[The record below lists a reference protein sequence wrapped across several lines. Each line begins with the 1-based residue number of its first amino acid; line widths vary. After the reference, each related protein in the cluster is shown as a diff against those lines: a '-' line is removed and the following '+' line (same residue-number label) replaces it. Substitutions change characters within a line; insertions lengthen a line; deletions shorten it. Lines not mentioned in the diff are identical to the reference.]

1 MIKRIIPTVEEL
13 KHAISERSIYIWG
26 ARHEGYSTMQVF
38 SRLGISVEAF
48 IDSSYALQ
56 GTQAFDLDIQLPKKF
71 FSEHRSSDAFIVIAS
86 GFFADEI
93 AVECFKN
100 DFVTGKDFIVYNELK
115 RFNYQVDISGICNLK
130 CISCPRG
137 NFDQHRPAGFM
148 TAEVYTHVLDK
159 ILREDPYTGIIT
171 LYNWGDPLLNKALP
185 EIVKITTARSV
196 HSAISTNLSFN
207 IDFEKVIKAK
217 PTWFRVSNSGWGD
230 NYEITHTGGNWDLF
244 LSNLYKL
251 KQYKEQH
258 HPEMLVEVFFH
269 IYSHNR
275 DDYDKMQT
283 LCDELGFTLRY
294 RHAALAPLDNIE
306 KIIDGVPL
314 DAASMQTRELQFLKV
329 EEVIP
334 LAQAQKD
341 RPCYYETHL
350 WINWDLHVAQC
361 MEWYRPDLNLVES
374 SFLDTPIDDLWSAR
388 ENSEFCK
395 KCKSKGIHRVYC
407 VYGDE
412 KLIHEKQSL
421 PIVGDTEFS

>member
-1 MIKRIIPTVEEL
+1 MIQHNIPTLSEL
-13 KHAISERSIYIWG
+13 INSINGRAVYIWG
-26 ARHEGYSTMQVF
+26 ARHEGYSTLQVF

-48 IDSSYALQ
+48 IDSSLALQ
-56 GTQAFDLDIQLPKKF
+56 GTQAFGLDILLPNKF
-71 FSEHRSSDAFIVIAS
+71 FSEKNSADAFIVIAS
-86 GFFADEI
+86 GFYADEI
-93 AVECFKN
+93 SVDCENNGFTN
-100 DFVTGKDFIVYNELK
+100 SQDYIVYNELK
-115 RFNYQVDISGICNLK
+115 RFNYQVDISGVCNLK

-137 NFDQHRPAGFM
+137 NFEQHRPAGFM
-148 TAEVYTHVLDK
+148 SADVYQKVLDK
-159 ILREDPYTGIIT
+159 ILLEDPYTGIIS

-185 EIVKITTARSV
+185 DIIEITTQRGV
-196 HSAISTNLSFN
+196 HSAISTNLSFK

-230 NYEITHTGGNWDLF
+230 NYEVTHTGGDWQLF
-244 LSNLYKL
+244 LANLYKL
-251 KQYKEQH
+251 KEYKEKH
-258 HPEMLVEVFFH
+258 YPEMLVEVFFH
-269 IYSHNR
+269 IYNHNR
-275 DDYDKMQT
+275 NDFDKMQA

-306 KIIDGVPL
+306 KVIDGVPL
-314 DAASMQTRELQFLKV
+314 DTASRQTRELQFLKV

-334 LAQAQKD
+334 IAQAQKH

-374 SFLDTPIDDLWSAR
+374 DFLNTPIDDLWQAR
-388 ENSEFCK
+388 ENSEFCRN
-395 KCKSKGIHRVYC
+395 CKSKGIHRVYC

-421 PIVGDTEFS
+421 PIVGAVFD